1 MKVHLNGALVAADA
15 ARIDPADRGF
25 TLGDGLYETIAVRGG
40 RVCRLESHMAR
51 LVGGAEIL
59 GLSIPVSHDDLAAS
73 MAQTLEANGITDG
86 ALRLTIT
93 RGPAP
98 RGLAPP
104 ADPAT
109 TVLITTHAAAAAQPV
124 RAMIAT
130 QGRRNEHS
138 PLSRCKRLGDL
149 DAIVARAEAERR
161 GMGEAL
167 LLNTAGRIAE
177 ATIANLFVV
186 LDGAL
191 VTPPLADGALPGVMR
206 AAVIDAVGADERSLV
221 PDDLARA
228 TEAFLTN
235 SLGVRALVA
244 VDGRP
249 MGDGEPGPLTARA
262 RVIAEGAD

>member
-1 MKVHLNGALVAADA
+1 MRVHLNGALVAAEA

-25 TLGDGLYETIAVRGG
+25 TLGDGLYETMAVRGG
-40 RVCRLESHMAR
+40 RVCRFDAHMAR
-51 LVGGAEIL
+51 LGDGAEIL
-59 GLSIPVSHDDLAAS
+59 GLPIPVSHGDLAAS
-73 MAQTLEANGITDG
+73 MAQTLEANGIADG
-86 ALRLTIT
+86 VLRLTVT

-109 TVLITTHAAAAAQPV
+109 TVLITAHATAAACQPV
-124 RAMIAT
+124 GAILATRA
-130 QGRRNEHS
+130 RRNEHS
-138 PLSRCKRLGDL
+138 ALARCKRLGDL

-191 VTPPLADGALPGVMR
+191 VTPPLTDGALPGVMR
-206 AAVIDAVGADERSLV
+206 AAVIDTVGADERALV

-228 TEAFLTN
+228 SEAFLTN

-249 MGDGEPGPLTARA
+249 IGDGAPGPLTARA
-262 RVIAEGAD
+262 GAGLN